1 MTEPSSLTPL
11 SKSPSP
17 RVTMTNTALD
27 CCIYDYR
34 QKIVLYVATFIHLV
48 ILAVSFDNV
57 SLSHRHRRR
66 SRPSAVS

>member
-1 MTEPSSLTPL
+1 MTEPLYLTTL

-34 QKIVLYVATFIHLV
+34 LIIVLYVATFIHLV
-48 ILAVSFDNV
+48 ILALSFDSV
-57 SLSHRHRRR
+57 S
-66 SRPSAVS
+66 